1 MNKRTISIIF
11 GLMVLLQ
18 AGLIFAQK
26 DPGDVE
32 GSKDPS
38 IFTRMKGFHITI
50 YEELE
55 FNKFD
60 FPVAENGKVESV
72 EGHHYNLQYELNEG
86 AKAPSA
92 LQITRNY
99 TNAAKTAGG
108 KLVYQYEDG
117 GSQSAIIKI
126 TKGKAEIWAKVYAW
140 NNGTYTLNVIEKQA
154 MEQVVVADASSL
166 ASSLNETGK
175 VSVYGILFDTDKAT
189 IKPESKPA
197 LDEIAK
203 MIKANS
209 NMKLYVV
216 GHTDNTGAFD
226 HNVKLSKDRADSVV
240 KELTGKYSIS
250 ASLLKAFGAG
260 PTAPVAS
267 NEKEEGRAQNRRVE
281 LVQQ

>member
-38 IFTRMKGFHITI
+38 IFTRMKGFHISI

-60 FPVAENGKVESV
+60 FPVAQNGKVEPV
-72 EGHHYNLQYELNEG
+72 EGHHYNIQYELNEG

-92 LQITRNY
+92 LQIVRNY

-117 GSQSAIIKI
+117 GAQISTVKI
-126 TKGKAEIWAKVYAW
+126 VKGKAEIWAKVYAYD
-140 NNGTYTLNVIEKQA
+140 NGTYTLNVIEKQV
-154 MEQVVVADASSL
+154 MDQVVVADASSL

-189 IKPESKPA
+189 IKQESKPA

-203 MIKANS
+203 MIKAN
-209 NMKLYVV
+209 NKKLYVV

-226 HNVKLSKDRADSVV
+226 HNVKLSKERADAVV

-250 ASLLKAFGAG
+250 ASLLQAFGAG
-260 PTAPVAS
+260 PTSPVAS

>member
-1 MNKRTISIIF
+1 MNRRTISIIF
-11 GLMVLLQ
+11 GLLVLLQ

-26 DPGDVE
+26 DPNDIE

-38 IFTRMKGFHITI
+38 IFTRMKGFHISI

-60 FPVAENGKVESV
+60 FPTAIEKTTPV
-72 EGHHYNLQYELNEG
+72 EGHYFNIQYEGNEG
-86 AKAPSA
+86 IKVPSG
-92 LQITRNY
+92 LQIVRNY
-99 TNAAKTAGG
+99 INAAKATGG
-108 KLVYQYEDG
+108 SLVCELSDG
-117 GSQSAIIKI
+117 GARIATIKI
-126 TKGKAEIWAKVYAW
+126 VKGSAEVWAKVYAW
-140 NNGTYTLNVIEKQA
+140 DNGTYTLNVIEKQL
-154 MEQVVVADASSL
+154 MDQVVVADASSL

-189 IKPESKPA
+189 IKPESKQT

-203 MIKANS
+203 MIKAN
-209 NMKLYVV
+209 NKKLYVV

-226 HNVKLSKDRADSVV
+226 HNVKLSKERADAVV

-250 ASLLKAFGAG
+250 ASLLQAFGAG
-260 PTAPVAS
+260 PTSPVAS